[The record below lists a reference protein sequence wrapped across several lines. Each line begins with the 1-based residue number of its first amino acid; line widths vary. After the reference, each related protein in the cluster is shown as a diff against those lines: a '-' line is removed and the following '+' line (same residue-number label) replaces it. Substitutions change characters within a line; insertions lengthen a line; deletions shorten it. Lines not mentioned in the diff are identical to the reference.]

1 MQRRLRVAI
10 IGGGIGGAA
19 LAGALRQRGIEARIF
34 ERAVAFGEIGAGIQM
49 TPNAVKVLNALGL
62 GERLRAISYL
72 PHAIVGRNWRTARV
86 MFRTPLLDECP
97 RLYGA
102 NFFHVHRR
110 ELHELLLSLLAPGMA
125 VLQAP
130 CVAVR
135 QEEGFAVATF
145 ADGREIEADLIVG
158 ADGLHSVVRKDLFG
172 SDAPRFTG
180 NACFRTI
187 VPFDKQPLDFVSPDA
202 SLWMGPNAHAMTYY
216 LRGGSVVNVAATV
229 EVDAS
234 VEESWNA
241 ASSREALLAAFA
253 GWHPNLLKLFAK
265 ADTVFKWGLFDRDPM
280 PGWSS
285 GRITLL
291 GDAAHPMLPFMA
303 QGAAMA
309 IEDGYVLARALA
321 RYSEI
326 PRALAEYEAIRI
338 PRSRKVQLES
348 RARQQTYHVATPF
361 KQFRRD
367 LAFRF
372 HQIVNPHR
380 GGMKTNWVY
389 AYDATAEP
397 AGDISR
403 PAIPVRA
410 PSPEVSHGR

>member
-234 VEESWNA
+234 VEEILERSQQPRGPA
-241 ASSREALLAAFA
+241 GRLRRLASQPAEA
-253 GWHPNLLKLFAK
+253 
-265 ADTVFKWGLFDRDPM
+265 VR
-280 PGWSS
+280 
-285 GRITLL
+285 
-291 GDAAHPMLPFMA
+291 
-303 QGAAMA
+303 QGGHGFQMGA
-309 IEDGYVLARALA
+309 V
-321 RYSEI
+321 
-326 PRALAEYEAIRI
+326 
-338 PRSRKVQLES
+338 RSRS
-348 RARQQTYHVATPF
+348 DARMVVGAHHAAGRCCPSHAAIHGPGCG
-361 KQFRRD
+361 D
-367 LAFRF
+367 G
-372 HQIVNPHR
+372 HR
-380 GGMKTNWVY
+380 GWLC
-389 AYDATAEP
+389 
-397 AGDISR
+397 AGPR
-403 PAIPVRA
+403 PCPI
-410 PSPEVSHGR
+410 

>member
-10 IGGGIGGAA
+10 IGGGIGGVA
-19 LAGALRQRGIEARIF
+19 LAGALHRRGIQARIF
-34 ERAVAFGEIGAGIQM
+34 ERASVFGEIGAGIQM

-62 GERLRAISYL
+62 GERLHQISYL
-72 PHAIVGRNWRTARV
+72 PHAIVGRNWRSARV

-102 NFFHVHRR
+102 NFLHVHRR
-110 ELHELLLSLLAPGMA
+110 ELHELLLSLLPPEAA
-125 VLQAP
+125 ELSAS
-130 CVAVR
+130 CVSVEQDASS
-135 QEEGFAVATF
+135 AAAIF
-145 ADGREIEADLIVG
+145 ADGRRIEADLIVG
-158 ADGLHSVVRKDLFG
+158 ADGLHSVVRRDLFG

-229 EVDAS
+229 EVDGS

-241 ASSREALLAAFA
+241 PSSREALLAAFA
-253 GWHPNLLKLFAK
+253 GWHPRLLKLFSRAE
-265 ADTVFKWGLFDRDPM
+265 TVFKWGLFDRDPM
-280 PGWSS
+280 PSWSS

-321 RYSEI
+321 RHSEI
-326 PRALAEYEAIRI
+326 PRALAEYETIRI

-367 LAFRF
+367 LAFKF
-372 HQIVNPHR
+372 HQITNPHR

-397 AGDISR
+397 AGELKHQ
-403 PAIPVRA
+403 A
-410 PSPEVSHGR
+410 G